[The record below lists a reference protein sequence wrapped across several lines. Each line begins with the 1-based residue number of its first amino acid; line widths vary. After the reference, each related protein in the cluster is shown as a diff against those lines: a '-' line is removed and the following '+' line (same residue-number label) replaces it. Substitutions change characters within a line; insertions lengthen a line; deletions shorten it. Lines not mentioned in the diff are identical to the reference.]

1 MLPTGRGKDL
11 LLVQCTCMRH
21 NVKDTLCLDQ
31 VVVQVGE
38 GVGDGG
44 AARGHFLSQ
53 DWFCGLHHIALHQF
67 PTRNA
72 NDLLTL
78 RYVYPIWNADKRTV

>member
-21 NVKDTLCLDQ
+21 YVKDTLCLDQ
-31 VVVQVGE
+31 V
-38 GVGDGG
+38 G
-44 AARGHFLSQ
+44 AGRAGRPRPLPAA
-53 DWFCGLHHIALHQF
+53 GLVLRFAPLRF
-67 PTRNA
+67 APVSNA

-78 RYVYPIWNADKRTV
+78 RYVYPIVQPTTKELECT